1 MGFYKVVITETLSKT
16 VLVEANSLEE
26 ATEKVQDV
34 YDEGEKIVLGEN
46 DFYGESELK
55 GFKINENEFKEKKEG
70 GTYCLK
76 D

>member
-55 GFKINENEFKEKKEG
+55 GFKINENEFKEKKKG
-70 GTYCLK
+70 GTYYLE